1 MMADENPAIIIPT
14 MIKALVEF
22 NLAEKNTIKSK
33 ANKAPKN
40 EAKLINHEL
49 FINEVNPKI
58 DDKKITKA
66 TPKPAADVIP
76 KTEGSANGFLN
87 NSCNI
92 KPLNGKAI
100 PAKIAA
106 KVFGNR

>member
-22 NLAEKNTIKSK
+22 NLAEKITIKSK

-66 TPKPAADVIP
+66 TPKPAAEVIP
-76 KTEGSANGFLN
+76 KIDESANGLIN
-87 NSCNI
+87 YTCI
-92 KPLNGKAI
+92 ITLLNGIAI
-100 PAKIAA
+100 PA
-106 KVFGNR
+106 